1 MGSTKPA
8 NGYDSGVTRAV
19 PSPLRREAQKA
30 ILDMR
35 QCNVQFND
43 VIQET
48 GVDPNHLRKLFAA
61 IDIPIPSS
69 NTPSPTLSKGPGHS
83 VPPKEVI
90 KPTLPS
96 DKSDIDKQAQM
107 IRRQLEREQR
117 DKERREAEAKAAEM
131 VRQREAAKEE
141 EERQRRSV
149 EVQAAR
155 EAFQKKIESLNLKK
169 AASPGIPPTPISSTP
184 VNAAVVKAHPQ
195 PIVSAPPVPQAATKI
210 PGLLLGHAEETPHTI
225 GSGDADT
232 VMKDAPAVIVPTRPM
247 STGAT
252 PTNPSD
258 SNGVSHPD
266 RSNVVR
272 RKRPMAA
279 DLYSESN
286 PIRRKFGAQRS
297 NCLIIEVSEDE
308 DEDSDS
314 GQQPQEVQEDRKSAE
329 GSPLGTP
336 GVSAGG
342 LNHALRRVQTASSGG
357 LAPNGADALRKKEAE
372 IQHLKEQIMAAQQK
386 KKTTKAAQS
395 GMPTPVATPSVGAGP
410 TVPPMQNRASK
421 TVADGTSSPAKL
433 TKAKQTLSVTHPG
446 NEREEVANKVA
457 EQVCNEQR
465 LKEVEKIKAKQLQ
478 VLHDEKQ
485 RIAAKE
491 AEEKQKQEE
500 KAAKQLQEER
510 ERKKKQLEEIE
521 SAREKKRIAR
531 EKLKAER
538 ERIRRQEEEIRRQEE
553 EMLREELDMDELQ
566 SSLTKELEVIGSPK
580 QVITSVQ
587 IAAQNGVEKLRTE
600 IRAQEKLPEG
610 W

>member
-1 MGSTKPA
+1 
-8 NGYDSGVTRAV
+8 
-19 PSPLRREAQKA
+19 
-30 ILDMR
+30 MR

-69 NTPSPTLSKGPGHS
+69 NTPPPTLSKGPGHS
-83 VPPKEVI
+83 VPPKEVS
-90 KPTLPS
+90 KPNSRELPS

-131 VRQREAAKEE
+131 VRKREAAKEE

-155 EAFQKKIESLNLKK
+155 EAIQKKIESLNLKK

-195 PIVSAPPVPQAATKI
+195 PIVPTPPVPQVTTRI
-210 PGLLLGHAEETPHTI
+210 PGLLLGHDEETPNIT
-225 GSGDADT
+225 GSGDADI
-232 VMKDAPAVIVPTRPM
+232 VMKDAPVTTVPTRPI

-252 PTNPSD
+252 PVNPSD

-266 RSNVVR
+266 RSNTVR

-297 NCLIIEVSEDE
+297 NCLIIEISEDE
-308 DEDSDS
+308 DEDCDS
-314 GQQPQEVQEDRKSAE
+314 EQPPQEVREDRKSAE
-329 GSPLGTP
+329 ASPLGTP

-342 LNHALRRVQTASSGG
+342 LNHALRRVQTAPLGG
-357 LAPNGADALRKKEAE
+357 LTPNGADALRKKEAE
-372 IQHLKEQIMAAQQK
+372 IQRLKEQIMAAQQK
-386 KKTTKAAQS
+386 KKTIKAASS
-395 GMPTPVATPSVGAGP
+395 GMPTPVATPSVGVGP
-410 TVPPMQNRASK
+410 TIPPSQNGASK
-421 TVADGTSSPAKL
+421 TVADVTSSPAELL
-433 TKAKQTLSVTHPG
+433 TKVKQSLPAIRPA
-446 NEREEVANKVA
+446 NECEQLANKTA
-457 EQVCNEQR
+457 EQACDKQR
-465 LKEVEKIKAKQLQ
+465 LKEAEKIKAKQLQ
-478 VLHDEKQ
+478 ILQDEKQ
-485 RIAAKE
+485 IAAKE
-491 AEEKQKQEE
+491 AEEKRKLEE

-510 ERKKKQLEEIE
+510 ERKKKQLQEIE
-521 SAREKKRIAR
+521 SAREKKRMAR

-538 ERIRRQEEEIRRQEE
+538 ERIRRQEEEMRRQEE
-553 EMLREELDMDELQ
+553 EMLREEWDMDELQ
-566 SSLTKELEVIGSPK
+566 SSLTKELEVIGSSK

-587 IAAQNGVEKLRTE
+587 SAVQNGAEKQRTE
-600 IRAQEKLPEG
+600 IEAQDKMSEG
-610 W
+610 R